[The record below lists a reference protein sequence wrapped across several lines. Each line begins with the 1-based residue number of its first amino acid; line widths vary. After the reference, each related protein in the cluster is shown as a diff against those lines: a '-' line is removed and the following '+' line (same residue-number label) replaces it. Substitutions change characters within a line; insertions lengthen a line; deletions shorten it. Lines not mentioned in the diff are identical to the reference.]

1 MNKMLCCFTLF
12 SLSVSRSEETLIVT
26 HKTSGVCMKWL
37 CVVIMVQCSAS
48 QPMGRGPLMGRKGL
62 SGGPRNVLP

>member
-26 HKTSGVCMKWL
+26 HKTSGVCPHGS
-37 CVVIMVQCSAS
+37 VQRLSTD
-48 QPMGRGPLMGRKGL
+48 GPWPTD
-62 SGGPRNVLP
+62 GPKRSFRWAAKRFAIN